1 MSWVEREHKT
11 MSEKKI
17 AIQDF
22 CSASCIFLN
31 RSTFLKHFYF
41 LEGEVAASLILLQQA
56 FMLIDSLN
64 MFMIRIY

>member
-22 CSASCIFLN
+22 CSASDVFLN
-31 RSTFLKHFYF
+31 RSTKKNFHF
-41 LEGEVAASLILLQQA
+41 LEGEVATTLILLQQA